1 MVDGYRFFFQLP
13 QLLCSVLFFFL
24 FVLDPTEVQLC
35 RNPQV
40 LFEAWGLANGI
51 AVVELLIELLERN

>member
-24 FVLDPTEVQLC
+24 FVLDPTGVQLC
-35 RNPQV
+35 RNPPV
-40 LFEAWGLANGI
+40 LFEAWGLGNGI